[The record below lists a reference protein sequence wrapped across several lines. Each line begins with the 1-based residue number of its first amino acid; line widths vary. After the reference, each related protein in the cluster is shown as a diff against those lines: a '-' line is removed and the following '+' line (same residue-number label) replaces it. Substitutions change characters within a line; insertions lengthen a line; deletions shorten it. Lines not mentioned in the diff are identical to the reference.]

1 MFHMTDSDYIP
12 QVAVLG
18 SASGIIGENE
28 RKKARI
34 IGATI
39 AKAGCTLIF
48 GACPGLP
55 YEAAKDAKKAGGR
68 VIGFSPASNFKEH
81 VEKYGFPTDA
91 MDSVVFTGFER
102 NGRNTVLVRSAD
114 AVIIIGGGF
123 GTLNEFS
130 AAIQEKKPIG
140 VLANSGGITRG
151 LKKIVALSSRP
162 ARTEINYLSEPIKLA
177 KKMAAI
183 AKRNANSQN
192 R

>member
-1 MFHMTDSDYIP
+1 MSDNHYRP

-18 SASGIIGENE
+18 SASGNIGENE

-34 IGATI
+34 IGETV
-39 AKAGCTLIF
+39 AKAGCTLVF

-55 YEAAKDAKKAGGR
+55 YEAAKAAKKAGGR
-68 VIGFSPASNFKEH
+68 VIGFSPASNFKAH
-81 VEKYGFPTDA
+81 VEEYGFPTDA

-130 AAIQEKKPIG
+130 AAVQEKKPVG

-151 LKKIVALSSRP
+151 LKRIVSLSSRA
-162 ARTEINYLSEPIKLA
+162 ARTEITYLSEPAKLA
-177 KKMAAI
+177 KKMAEI
-183 AKRNANSQN
+183 AKKLATR
-192 R
+192 